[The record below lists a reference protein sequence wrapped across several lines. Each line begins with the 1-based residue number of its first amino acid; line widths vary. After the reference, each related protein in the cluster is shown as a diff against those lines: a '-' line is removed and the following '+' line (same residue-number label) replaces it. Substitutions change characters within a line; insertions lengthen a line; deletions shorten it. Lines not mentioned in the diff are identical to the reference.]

1 MKSRALLSVFALALA
16 ACSSAC
22 SAGAPQ
28 QGTDQAEPTATTDS
42 AIITTTGNVM
52 VWPAGPITW
61 NGLVGTWPINVWAPM
76 PIGALAFGGAGVTGL
91 GITAVGFPSL
101 VAAPITTA
109 YLNAFVPPP
118 VVPTAAATPFFG
130 AAGLNA
136 PAFGF
141 TGTFAPFSTS
151 NFGYNYGAFTSS
163 AALQTSF
170 VNGALLPGW
179 SSAWLNPTL
188 TSSALM
194 FNNLAVLNSFTPYTF
209 NVTFTA
215 QSAAQAAAVQTAAI
229 SKRSCAEH
237 LRHADPADGARHGD
251 DAHPVLEHGVPDH
264 AAASATGRGADRG
277 SHRGAGRGPRR
288 GTAALMTRFAS
299 LFT

>member
-1 MKSRALLSVFALALA
+1 MKSRTLLSLFALTLA
-16 ACSSAC
+16 ASSTAC
-22 SAGAPQ
+22 SAGPQ

-52 VWPAGPITW
+52 VWPAGPVTW

-109 YLNAFVPPP
+109 YLNAFVPPL

-188 TSSALM
+188 TNSALM

-229 SKRSCAEH
+229 SN
-237 LRHADPADGARHGD
+237 
-251 DAHPVLEHGVPDH
+251 
-264 AAASATGRGADRG
+264 AAALSIFATPILPTALATATMPIPFSSMVYPIMLPLPLPVATPIAAPIGAPVAAPV
-277 SHRGAGRGPRR
+277 GAP
-288 GTAALMTRFAS
+288 L
-299 LFT
+299 L